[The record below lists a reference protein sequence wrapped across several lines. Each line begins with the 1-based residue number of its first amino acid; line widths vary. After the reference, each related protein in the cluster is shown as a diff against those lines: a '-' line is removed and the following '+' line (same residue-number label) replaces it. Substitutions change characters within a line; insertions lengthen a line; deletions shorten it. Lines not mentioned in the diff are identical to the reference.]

1 MQIKLKTTVKWW
13 RFCVKVEIISPPPNK
28 YSTSRLQIHTQT
40 AKSGGIGDVGD
51 IFHTRWMG
59 GHNFFL

>member
-1 MQIKLKTTVKWW
+1 MN
-13 RFCVKVEIISPPPNK
+13 VEILFPPPNK
-28 YSTSRLQIHTQT
+28 YSTSRLRIHTQT

-51 IFHTRWMG
+51 IFRTRWMG